1 MLHFQDSFETER
13 AIIKRFC
20 IGPLAVNTYL
30 MICKMTK
37 EAAIIDIGGEVD
49 VVMNAAKEAGA
60 KVTHLLFTHAHID
73 HMYGAQELKN
83 RLPEAKVTFHHLEN
97 DVVKAIPG
105 MCKMFGMDL
114 RTMPDMEIDLAEN
127 AEFSVGLL
135 QLRSILTPGHTPGS
149 VCFYC
154 VEEKLCFTG
163 DLLFKNSVG
172 RTDFEGGSGFDLR
185 KSLDKILEILPDD
198 IQILPGH
205 GKYTTMGAERANNFY
220 LKVDRWR

>member
-1 MLHFQDSFETER
+1 MLHYQDSFETER

-30 MICKMTK
+30 LICKTTK
-37 EAAIIDIGGEVD
+37 DAAIIDIGGEVD
-49 VVMNAAKEAGA
+49 IVLKAADEANAR
-60 KVTHLLFTHAHID
+60 VTHLLFTHAHID

-83 RLPEAKVTFHHLEN
+83 KRPEAKITFHHLE
-97 DVVKAIPG
+97 DEVVKAIPG
-105 MCKMFGMDL
+105 MCEMFGMDL
-114 RTMPDMEIDLAEN
+114 RTMPSLEIDLDKEP
-127 AEFSVGLL
+127 EFSIGRL

-149 VCFYC
+149 VCFYIP
-154 VEEKLCFTG
+154 EEKLTFTG

-185 KSLDKILEILPDD
+185 KSLDKILEIFPDD
-198 IQILPGH
+198 VQILPGH
-205 GKYTTMGAERANNFY
+205 GKYTTMGSERVNNFY